1 MINSDMEKKE
11 HIGLV
16 RQLGLFDS
24 IMLIVGMVIGSGIFL
39 TTGIIAQYVPSAG
52 LILLAWLVGGLLA
65 LAGALTLAELGVL
78 IPKAGGLYVY
88 IREAYGSLAGFL
100 FGWVLFIAYQTAA
113 VAALGVAF
121 AEYFGHF
128 FPALSTKSMLFSTD
142 ISLLNISIPLS
153 VSMGQLVGIILIIL
167 LSAVNYCGVAY
178 GKLIQNIF
186 SVIKIG
192 TLVLIIV
199 LGLTIGN
206 KISVDFTLNPTGL
219 NFGQL
224 LTGIGL
230 ALMAASWAYN
240 GWNYFTFVA
249 EEVKNP
255 NRNIPRALFYG
266 TASII
271 VLYLFTNYIYL
282 LALPIPEMSG
292 VVAIA
297 KEASV
302 ALFGA
307 TTGSLISVVV
317 IISTFGAMNG
327 TILSGARVF
336 YAMAKDKLFFK
347 KAGEVHP
354 RFLTP
359 GFAII
364 IQAIWACLY
373 TLMGSF
379 EQLFTF
385 AMFVTIIFWIVA
397 TAAVFTLRKK
407 YPDLPRPYKTWGYP
421 IVPIVFIVASSGLLL
436 NTLFRKPVEALAGVA
451 LTIIGIPVYYFWK
464 RKNEY

>member
-1 MINSDMEKKE
+1 MINSNMGKKE
-11 HIGLV
+11 HIGLK

-39 TTGIIAQYVPSAG
+39 TTGIIAQYIPSAG
-52 LILLAWLVGGLLA
+52 LILLAWLVAGLLA
-65 LAGALTLAELGVL
+65 LAGALTLAELGV
-78 IPKAGGLYVY
+78 IMPKAGGLYVY
-88 IREAYGSLAGFL
+88 IREAYGPLAGFL
-100 FGWVLFIAYQTAA
+100 FGWVLLIAYQTAA
-113 VAALGVAF
+113 IAALGVAF

-128 FPALSTKSMLFSTD
+128 FPLLSTQSMLFSTN
-142 ISLLNISIPLS
+142 LTFFNISIPIS
-153 VSMGQLVGIILIIL
+153 VSMGQVVGIILIIS
-167 LSAVNYCGVAY
+167 LSAVNYVGVVY

-186 SVIKIG
+186 TVIKIG
-192 TLVLIIV
+192 TLVLIV
-199 LGLTIGN
+199 FLGLTIGN
-206 KISVDFTLNPTGL
+206 KISIDFTLNPTGL
-219 NFGQL
+219 NIGQL

-255 NRNIPRALFYG
+255 NRNIPRSLLYA

-271 VLYLFTNYIYL
+271 ILYLFTNYIYL

-297 KEASV
+297 KVATV
-302 ALFGA
+302 ALFGGTA
-307 TTGSLISVVV
+307 ASLISVAV

-336 YAMAKDKLFFK
+336 FAMAKDKLFFK

-364 IQAIWACLY
+364 IQAIWACIY
-373 TLMGSF
+373 TLIGSF

-397 TAAVFTLRKK
+397 TASVFTLRRKF
-407 YPDLPRPYKTWGYP
+407 PDLPRPYKTWGYP
-421 IVPIVFIVASSGLLL
+421 VVPIVFILASSGILL
-436 NTLFRKPVEALAGVA
+436 NTLFEKPVESLAGVGF
-451 LTIIGIPVYYFWK
+451 TILGIPVYYYWK
-464 RKNEY
+464 RKK

>member
-1 MINSDMEKKE
+1 MMNSNMGKNE

-39 TTGIIAQYVPSAG
+39 TTGIIAQYIPSAG
-52 LILLAWLVGGLLA
+52 LILLVWLGGGLLA
-65 LAGALTLAELGVL
+65 FAGALTLAELGVSM
-78 IPKAGGLYVY
+78 PKAGGLYVY
-88 IREAYGSLAGFL
+88 IREAYGPLAGFL

-113 VAALGVAF
+113 IAALGVAF

-128 FPALSTKSMLFSTD
+128 FPSLSTKSMLFSTS
-142 ISLLNISIPLS
+142 ITVLNIDIPLF
-153 VSMGQLVGIILIIL
+153 VSIGQLVGVILIIS
-167 LSAVNYCGVAY
+167 LSAVNYCGVVY

-186 SVIKIG
+186 TVIKIG
-192 TLVLIIV
+192 ALVSIIFF
-199 LGLTIGN
+199 GLTIGN
-206 KISVDFTLNPTGL
+206 KISIDFTLNPTGL
-219 NFGQL
+219 SFGQL

-255 NRNIPRALFYG
+255 NRNIPRSLLYAI
-266 TASII
+266 TSII
-271 VLYLFTNYIYL
+271 LLYLFANFIYL

-297 KEASV
+297 KV
-302 ALFGA
+302 ATVSLFGA
-307 TTGSLISVVV
+307 TAASLLSVAV

-336 YAMAKDKLFFK
+336 FAMAKDKLFFK

-359 GFAII
+359 GFAIV
-364 IQAIWACLY
+364 IQGIWACIY
-373 TLMGSF
+373 TLIGSF

-397 TAAVFTLRKK
+397 TASVFTLRKK
-407 YPDLPRPYKTWGYP
+407 FPELPRPYKTWGYP
-421 IVPIVFIVASSGLLL
+421 FVPIVFILASSGILL
-436 NTLFRKPVEALAGVA
+436 NILFEKPVESLAGVG
-451 LTIIGIPVYYFWK
+451 LTILGIPVYYFWK
-464 RKNEY
+464 RKK